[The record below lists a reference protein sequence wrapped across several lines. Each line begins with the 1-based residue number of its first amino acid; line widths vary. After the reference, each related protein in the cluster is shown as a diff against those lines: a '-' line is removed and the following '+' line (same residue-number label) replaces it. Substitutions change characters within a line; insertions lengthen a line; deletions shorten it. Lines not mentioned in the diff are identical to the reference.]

1 MKKLEKK
8 DKKNIII
15 LLSIILIYLLILLLN
30 GKVFGS
36 KIDWANQHIVFPEYF
51 RNLFYKTK
59 TIIPEFSLNLGM
71 GQNIFYISYYGLL
84 SPIILLSYLFPFIP
98 TYIYMPLISI
108 VSLMSSVVLFYSW
121 INDKY
126 NSKIA
131 LITSLLFMLNSTFI
145 YHFHRH
151 IMFVI
156 YMPFLLLALRGVD
169 IYFKNKKVLPLIIN
183 LFFLIMSSYYFG
195 AYSAIVVGI
204 YTIYKL
210 LKNKKFDFKKLSKVI
225 YLEIIAILLSCVLLL
240 PTLYA
245 LINGRVQTTVTTIN
259 IFNLFS
265 PLYNYNYTFYNYY
278 YSWGLTFIY
287 VLAIIFGFL
296 SKKKNRIFIS
306 LIMSLIII
314 FPIFSYILNGGMYVD
329 GKCYLPFLPLALLQV
344 CNYIEEVYNRKIYIN
359 DYLKYIIPVIIFLL
373 ICSFGKTTMY
383 LLIIDILLSLLTL
396 SRIKKINNKNLVFLP
411 TIIITITTFI
421 ISSINEQYIDIDT
434 YKNINNNKYY
444 ELSKYIDNN
453 DLYRLSIE
461 DNKEYTMNK
470 IYNINN
476 LRTTFYSSLENI
488 NYFNEVRN
496 TYQNEI
502 LNRDNTVLSQS
513 SNILF
518 NIYSGSKYLISSN
531 EPLIGYK
538 KIKTIDNTSL
548 YENEEVLPII
558 YASNKTMSKREFDE
572 FGFPYQLD
580 ALLNYVIIP
589 NDKEYVYKSN
599 IEKIKLDYNISNIE
613 NFKYFLSG
621 NHIIIN
627 ASKNAKASI
636 KLNTPIDN
644 KILIIKFKMNKSKEG
659 FACSSDIKI
668 NGINNS
674 LSCSN
679 WKYNNKN
686 NTFEYVLSS
695 NDIIDNLEIELSPDE
710 FDISDIETY
719 IIDYDKIKTIK
730 NNINKINYYL
740 DNNKIV
746 FNSDLKEDNYIK
758 TTIPYEEKGY
768 KVLIDN
774 KEIDL
779 IKVDN
784 AYIGFIVPSGKHNI
798 EIIYNSPYLK
808 EGKMFSLVGL
818 CLLIITILFKNKK

>member
-1 MKKLEKK
+1 MKKLEKN

-51 RNLFYKTK
+51 RDLFYKNK

-169 IYFKNKKVLPLIIN
+169 IYFKNKKILPLIIN

-210 LKNKKFDFKKLSKVI
+210 LKNKKFDFKKLSKVV

-278 YSWGLTFIY
+278 YSWGLSFIY

-344 CNYIEEVYNRKIYIN
+344 CDYIEEVYNRKININ

-444 ELSKYIDNN
+444 ELSKFIDNN

-513 SNILF
+513 SNVLF

-548 YENEEVLPII
+548 YENEDVLPII

-572 FGFPYQLD
+572 LGFPYQLD

-627 ASKNAKASI
+627 ASKNAEASI
-636 KLNTPIDN
+636 KLNTPID

-686 NTFEYVLSS
+686 TTFEYVLSS

-719 IIDYDKIKTIK
+719 IIDYDKIKSIK